1 MLAIIIDLNCVSFVA
16 NLGRNDKFNVSNRLF
31 RAPFAMNSSLERVR
45 IDKWLWA
52 ARFYKTRQLAI
63 KALKNSQVSLLK
75 QSLKPATNVKVGD
88 LLNIKRG
95 LHRLEI
101 EILALSEKRGSATI
115 AQTLYRETA
124 ESIASNTQLKEQLAG
139 QPKVD
144 IDRRKPDKR
153 GVRSHRAVKRGD

>member
-1 MLAIIIDLNCVSFVA
+1 
-16 NLGRNDKFNVSNRLF
+16 
-31 RAPFAMNSSLERVR
+31 MNSSLERVR

-63 KALKNSQVSLLK
+63 KALKNSQIDLFK
-75 QSLKPATNVKVGD
+75 QSLKPATNIKVGD
-88 LLNIKRG
+88 ILSIKRG
-95 LHRLEI
+95 LHQLEV
-101 EILALSEKRGSATI
+101 EVLGLSEQRGSATI

-124 ESIASNTQLKEQLAG
+124 ASIASNQARKEQQAA
-139 QPKVD
+139 QPKID